1 MQVRDII
8 KLLEVIDGGKLPTD
22 MHVLS
27 EFIHATNDTSTPI
40 GDMDFVHFVRSFVKM
55 KTTLNE

>member
-27 EFIHATNDTSTPI
+27 EFIYDTNDTSTPI
-40 GDMDFVHFVRSFVKM
+40 GLSLIHI
-55 KTTLNE
+55 